1 MYIHV
6 DLSNIIYNTI
16 IYIMVILLTLIS
28 LHDGY
33 VTCFNI
39 GLHDRYFTNYN
50 VGLYHRSLDLFN
62 LHVHG
67 TPMVII
73 IA

>member
-1 MYIHV
+1 
-6 DLSNIIYNTI
+6 
-16 IYIMVILLTLIS
+16 MVILLTLIS

-39 GLHDRYFTNYN
+39 GLHDRYFANYN

-62 LHVHG
+62 LHVHLYG
-67 TPMVII
+67 NNYSIGLMH
-73 IA
+73 